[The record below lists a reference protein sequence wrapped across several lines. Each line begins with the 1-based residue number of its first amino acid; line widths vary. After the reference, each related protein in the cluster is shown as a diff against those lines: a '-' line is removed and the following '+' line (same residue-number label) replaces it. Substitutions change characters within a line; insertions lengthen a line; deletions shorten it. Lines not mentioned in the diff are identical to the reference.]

1 MRTFD
6 ACGRV
11 AAALAFAAL
20 LLLSVPAIRASA
32 QDARATIAP
41 SGSLRVGL
49 YPGTPTSILEPQ
61 SAAPRGVGYE
71 VGKALAERLG
81 VPYQPVVF
89 AKNAEVLEAV
99 RTGAVDMAFTNASP
113 ARAKLMD
120 FAQPYLEIELGYL
133 VAKDSKLSSITNI
146 DDKGVRVG
154 VTQGSTSDSTL
165 SRDLKNAEVVRSVT
179 LKDGVDALG
188 AGRIDAYA
196 TNKATLFEMADQLPG
211 SKVLDGR
218 WGLERHAIAIPKG
231 RESALDYLRKFT
243 DDIRAQGLVK
253 AAVSRAGL
261 RGTAPD

>member
-1 MRTFD
+1 MRLG
-6 ACGRV
+6 AHHRG
-11 AAALAFAAL
+11 AAAFVIAAL
-20 LLLSVPAIRASA
+20 VSLSAATIPALG

-71 VGKALAERLG
+71 IGKALAEKLG

-89 AKNAEVLEAV
+89 GKNAEVLEAV
-99 RTGAVDMAFTNASP
+99 QTGAVDMAFTNASP

-133 VAKDSKLSSITNI
+133 VPKGGKLSSIADI
-146 DDKGVRVG
+146 DVKGVRIG

-165 SRDLKNAEVVRSVT
+165 SRDLKNVEIVRSVT
-179 LKDGVDALG
+179 LKDGIDAL
-188 AGRIDAYA
+188 ASGRIDAYA
-196 TNKATLFEMADQLPG
+196 TNKATLFEMAEQIPG

-231 RESALDYLRKFT
+231 REAALDYLRGFT
-243 DDIRAQGLVK
+243 DAIRKDGLVK
-253 AAVSRAGL
+253 AAASRAGL
-261 RGTAPD
+261 RGTAQD

>member
-1 MRTFD
+1 MQTPGTFGRTT
-6 ACGRV
+6 
-11 AAALAFAAL
+11 AALAFAAL
-20 LLLSVPAIRASA
+20 VSLSAAIFPASG
-32 QDARATIAP
+32 QDARATLAP

-61 SAAPRGVGYE
+61 SATPRGVGYE
-71 VGKALAERLG
+71 IGKTLAQRLG

-99 RTGAVDMAFTNASP
+99 RTGAVDMAFTNATA

-133 VAKDSKLSSITNI
+133 VPKGGRVTSIADI
-146 DDKGVRVG
+146 DAKGVRVG

-165 SRDLKNAEVVRSVT
+165 SRDLKNAEIVRSVT
-179 LKDGVDALG
+179 LKEGTEAL
-188 AGRIDAYA
+188 AGGKIDAYA

-231 RESALDYLRKFT
+231 REAALDYLRSFT
-243 DDIRAQGLVK
+243 EAIKKDGVVK

-261 RGTAPD
+261 RGTAPE